1 MHKDNKNIRNEGDY
15 FIQNKKVQNWK
26 EDDT

>member
-15 FIQNKKVQNWK
+15 FIQKKKVQNWK
-26 EDDT
+26 EDNT